1 LNVKKNVNSL
11 IVRNLFS
18 FLLTAVVISTAS
30 MKAQDVPEVG
40 LYLTFERSLEN
51 NGAYSNKFTDVD
63 LRCTFIS
70 PSGRETAFFGFFDGD
85 GNGGGDL
92 HNGNIWKI
100 RFLPDEPGL
109 WKYSWSWSDSTQGG
123 EGAFL
128 CLAERAGKGIL
139 RAYKENPG
147 WFAYNGTDPVWIKS
161 YYESG
166 HGSISQP
173 LGWVAEN
180 VYSPLINHG
189 YNLLQVNWLL
199 PLCCFSQ
206 YYHDG
211 PAQLTS
217 DLTLYKDG
225 MPSSTMRLDVWH
237 MMERHVE
244 WLNNKNVG
252 LYMFLGFDGSRN
264 DGPRWEN
271 MSDNEK
277 EFYVRY
283 VVSRLAPY
291 ANIAGWNFV
300 WEVPGNREQDE
311 LGWARLIKKYDVFS
325 HLRTYEDESPAQ
337 NEFSRPEYTFAAI
350 ENHQIASAEKGEDRL
365 HWKEA
370 WTHHQASL
378 DGYVYGKPVFMSEG
392 NALWRR
398 YWHPKCGA
406 TRNDMRQAAWA
417 CVTAGASFTWCGHQ
431 GEGPL
436 MAYGPQG
443 LPFYDNENEYS
454 ESASQMDILSNV
466 MNNEVIFYRMYPA
479 DSLLTLCDP
488 HKVWCLAERDKQY
501 MVFSVGGAPFTI
513 QLAKGTY
520 SHNKWIN
527 TLTGEETAIPAVS
540 STDKQKFSFN
550 PPDSENDWLL
560 LILR

>member
-1 LNVKKNVNSL
+1 MKYHCFVSL
-11 IVRNLFS
+11 IAFFIATVS
-18 FLLTAVVISTAS
+18 IE
-30 MKAQDVPEVG
+30 AQTVPEVG
-40 LYLTFERSLEN
+40 LYRTFERSFEN
-51 NGAYSNKFTDVD
+51 NASYSNKFTDVS
-63 LRCTFIS
+63 LTCRFFS
-70 PSGRETAFFGFFDGD
+70 PTGHEILFYGFFDGD

-92 HNGNIWKI
+92 RNGNIWKI
-100 RFLPDEPGL
+100 RFLPDKPGL
-109 WKYSWSWSDSTQGG
+109 WKYSWAWSDSTQGG
-123 EGAFL
+123 EASFICVTDGG
-128 CLAERAGKGIL
+128 GKGIL
-139 RAYKENPG
+139 QAYKDNPR
-147 WFAYNGTDPVWIKS
+147 WFAYNSSEPVWIKS

-180 VYSPLINHG
+180 VYQPMIDHG

-211 PAQLTS
+211 PAQLTP

-225 MPSSTMRLDVWH
+225 KPSATMRLDVWH
-237 MMERHVE
+237 MMERHIE
-244 WLNNKNVG
+244 WLNQKNIG

-271 MSDNEK
+271 LTESEK

-300 WEVPGNREQDE
+300 WEVPGNREECE
-311 LGWARLIKKYDVFS
+311 LGWARLIEKYDLFS
-325 HLRTYEDESPAQ
+325 HLRTYEDENPAE
-337 NEFSRPEYTFAAI
+337 NEYHRPEYTFAAI
-350 ENHQIASAEKGEDRL
+350 ENHQVASAEKSEDRQY
-365 HWKEA
+365 WKEP
-370 WTHHQASL
+370 WTHHQACL
-378 DGYVYGKPVFMSEG
+378 AGYVSGKPVFMSEG

-406 TRNDMRQAAWA
+406 TRDDLRRAAWA
-417 CVTAGASFTWCGHQ
+417 CVTAGASFTWCGHE

-436 MAYGPQG
+436 MASGPQG
-443 LPFYDNENEYS
+443 LPFSDDENEYS
-454 ESASQMDILSNV
+454 ESAFQIDILGNV
-466 MNNEVIFYRMYPA
+466 MNNEVLFYRMSPA
-479 DSLLTLCDP
+479 DSLLTGCDP
-488 HKVWCLAERDKQY
+488 HKVWCLAERGKQY
-501 MVFSVGGAPFTI
+501 LVFSAGGDPFTA
-513 QLAKGTY
+513 QLAKGIY

-527 TLTGEETAIPAVS
+527 TLTGTETDIPSVS
-540 STDKQKFSFN
+540 STDKQKISFH

-560 LILR
+560 LIRK